1 MAAESAV
8 ILARLLAN
16 NTPSE
21 ELFKRYT
28 FLRRPRTDAVTTTA
42 RRTLNNMLVTG
53 LWRIIRDLVIVM
65 FGGFFLRSGLMGHY
79 GYDAGTATL

>member
-8 ILARLLAN
+8 ILARLLAD

-21 ELFKRYT
+21 ELFRQYAS
-28 FLRRPRTDAVTTTA
+28 LRRPRTDTVTTTA
-42 RRTLNNMLVTG
+42 RRTLNNMGVTG
-53 LWRIIRDLVIVM
+53 IWRIVRDLAIST
-65 FGGFFLRSGLMGHY
+65 FGGFFLRSGMMGHY

>member
-8 ILARLLAN
+8 ILARLLADN
-16 NTPSE
+16 APSE
-21 ELFKRYT
+21 ELFKRYA
-28 FLRRPRTDAVTTTA
+28 FLRRPRTDVVTTTA

-53 LWRIIRDLVIVM
+53 VWRIVRDLAIAT

-79 GYDAGTATL
+79 GYDAATATL